1 MHSLTGSI
9 AVALLLAVGVA
20 DAAPWTYRGALN
32 DGGAPAN
39 GRYDFRIA
47 LYTEPLGGKLVVP
60 TQTLSGLDVKD
71 GLFSAELDLDT
82 KLLAQAE
89 LWLAVEVGD
98 SQGGFVPL
106 NARTRFDPKA
116 VQATGCWDLNGNAG
130 TSEGPNFIG
139 TTDEEPLI
147 LRVDGSRVGRF
158 AMSTTGGGDSVPTIT
173 MGSSSNSASG
183 AGATISGGG
192 DDVFGGH
199 TASGQHSTI
208 SGGVASIASGF
219 EATVA
224 GGSYNEA
231 SGSYATV
238 LGGTDNCAG
247 APNSVALGREAKVR
261 PGADPGRPGI
271 SFGCNDLSS
280 YPGGSGDLGSFVWA
294 SGSSGAFETTGPY
307 QFLVRAQGG
316 VGINAAP
323 PDGGVELTVTSDADG
338 FDYSNIW
345 LKQRASNN
353 GVLISVGDG
362 AGVNNAGFY
371 IDHYS
376 GPAQA
381 RRLSLNNDGS
391 VLIRSNITAGASGV
405 QMTAGAGSWSSLSD
419 RHVKTA
425 VIPVDAM
432 RVLDQV
438 VAMPVSEWSYIAQG
452 EDVRHIGPMA
462 QDFSAAFGVG
472 ENDTT
477 ISTVDADGVALAA
490 IQGLNQK
497 LETELAQSRAE
508 NSGLQA
514 QLQQLAERLAA
525 LEAAQEQ

>member
-1 MHSLTGSI
+1 MHSLTRSI
-9 AVALLLAVGVA
+9 AVALLLAAGVA
-20 DAAPWTYRGALN
+20 DAAPWTYRGTLN

-47 LYTEPLGGKLVVP
+47 LYTEPLAGKLVVP

-82 KLLAQAE
+82 KLLAHAE

-98 SQGGFVPL
+98 GQGGFVPL
-106 NARTRFDPKA
+106 DARTRFDPKA
-116 VQATGCWDLNGNAG
+116 VQAAGCWDLNGNAG

-139 TTDEEPLI
+139 TTDDEPLI
-147 LRVDGSRVGRF
+147 LRVNGSRVGKF
-158 AMSTTGGGDSVPTIT
+158 AMSTTGGGDSAPTIT
-173 MGSSSNSASG
+173 MGSSSNYASG
-183 AGATISGGG
+183 AGATIAGGG

-199 TASGQHSTI
+199 SASGQHSTI

-231 SGSYATV
+231 SGSDATV

-261 PGADPGRPGI
+261 PGTDPARPGG
-271 SFGCNDLSS
+271 SLGCNGLAS
-280 YPGGSGDLGSFVWA
+280 YPGGQGDIGSFVWS
-294 SGSSGAFETTGPY
+294 SGSGPFITTGPY

-323 PDGGVELTVTSDADG
+323 LDGGVELTVTSDADG
-338 FDYSNIW
+338 LDYPNLW
-345 LKQRASNN
+345 LKQKANNN
-353 GVLISVGDG
+353 GILMSAGDG
-362 AGVNNAGFY
+362 AGSNNAGFH
-371 IDHYS
+371 IDHYNGS
-376 GPAQA
+376 AQA
-381 RRLSLNNDGS
+381 RRFSLNNDGS
-391 VLIRSNITAGASGV
+391 VLIRSNITQTNSGV
-405 QMTAGAGSWSSLSD
+405 TMAAGSGSWSALSD
-419 RHVKTA
+419 RNVKTA
-425 VIPVDAM
+425 IEPSDTRA
-432 RVLDQV
+432 VLDKL

-452 EDVRHIGPMA
+452 EDIRHIGPMA

-508 NSGLQA
+508 NAGLQA
-514 QLQQLAERLAA
+514 QLQQLADRLAA

>member
-1 MHSLTGSI
+1 M
-9 AVALLLAVGVA
+9 
-20 DAAPWTYRGALN
+20 
-32 DGGAPAN
+32 
-39 GRYDFRIA
+39 
-47 LYTEPLGGKLVVP
+47 
-60 TQTLSGLDVKD
+60 
-71 GLFSAELDLDT
+71 
-82 KLLAQAE
+82 
-89 LWLAVEVGD
+89 
-98 SQGGFVPL
+98 
-106 NARTRFDPKA
+106 
-116 VQATGCWDLNGNAG
+116 
-130 TSEGPNFIG
+130 
-139 TTDEEPLI
+139 
-147 LRVDGSRVGRF
+147 
-158 AMSTTGGGDSVPTIT
+158 
-173 MGSSSNSASG
+173 
-183 AGATISGGG
+183 
-192 DDVFGGH
+192 
-199 TASGQHSTI
+199 
-208 SGGVASIASGF
+208 
-219 EATVA
+219 
-224 GGSYNEA
+224 
-231 SGSYATV
+231 
-238 LGGTDNCAG
+238 
-247 APNSVALGREAKVR
+247 
-261 PGADPGRPGI
+261 
-271 SFGCNDLSS
+271 
-280 YPGGSGDLGSFVWA
+280 GSFVWA